1 MVDEALRA
9 RRLEV
14 IEEHFRS
21 EVDQEFDRTL
31 ATFGEDGHPHYEI
44 VATGQVFDGADEVME
59 YYRTTR
65 TAFPDQRHDGV
76 RLHVADDAVIAEF
89 ELLGTNTGPFYGLE
103 PTGKAFRVPIIAVFS
118 FEGER
123 ITNERIYFD
132 SADLLRQIG
141 HEVLLTL

>member
-1 MVDEALRA
+1 MVDEALRV

-65 TAFPDQRHDGV
+65 TALGSTAEPSSAISFSAPASMQETESQTRMVSAGGGV
-76 RLHVADDAVIAEF
+76 S
-89 ELLGTNTGPFYGLE
+89 P
-103 PTGKAFRVPIIAVFS
+103 S
-118 FEGER
+118 
-123 ITNERIYFD
+123 
-132 SADLLRQIG
+132 
-141 HEVLLTL
+141 LTMSKWS